1 MPQLLNDNNIV
12 YVGFDYLGNAIK
24 VMSDPEYL
32 YVIKDNNDT
41 FLFGIQK
48 DGTVDWAKGLPE
60 FLENILN
67 SKQDKVEGKSL
78 INETFANGVKV
89 IATEEFIF
97 LITDTNDTPLLGIRK
112 DGSIYIA
119 NYEQIVTDLDE
130 KVDKENGKSLIDSVF
145 ANGVNFTKTEQYIF
159 AITDKKSNL
168 LFGIETDGSV
178 TWSKGIP
185 DVINDI
191 LANKQD
197 KIAGKTVIDEN
208 MSTHTSSIDD
218 YDWSYLYTDE
228 NDHISEGIHTNG
240 EHEFFAPVSFREIN
254 WSDDNLSDLSTALKE
269 SGFTGGTGDWSDNE
283 SLEIPIPEMAII
295 NFTNIDHMPQTKDTN
310 AHAYMQFWDMHG
322 NYFKK
327 KVIANAQGSS
337 SMKWSKKNIGIDI
350 CNDDWIGNDT
360 FKIKFGDWIPQD
372 SFHIKAYATDYFK
385 CVGLVGYDVVKEIMD
400 TRVLNTTWKQNA
412 NYGTN
417 PIATKAVS
425 PRIDSGALCY
435 PQGFICKVYLNGNF
449 EGLFCWQLK
458 KHRDNYNMNKKD
470 TKNIHIEGMLG
481 ATYFWNGNIDWTQF
495 EIRNP
500 KDLISYDGS
509 KYDGDNPTE
518 LIDSSSPYYDSSNS
532 KHKNTAKVKQYII
545 NLSKRMLEVVNAGN
559 DKTLFEKYFGL
570 DSCIDYAVFSDALYN
585 YDYVKNI
592 QWTTWDGKKWFL
604 NFYDLDCI
612 MGANSSADSIHY
624 PTRTHTT
631 IATMHP
637 LNFVLNNYNTELEAR
652 WAELRKKKI
661 IDAKHI
667 SDKLDHY
674 MKTWGK
680 DAYDAEEK
688 RWPDYPYNRDMIVD
702 TENWELEVDSD
713 GNPVIYTG
721 VYHIWNE
728 STNYAQGYVVQYNP
742 STSSQP
748 SQGWYYRFT
757 AKQNNINK
765 KPVTK
770 TGFKDNF
777 FRVYNWLQKQISNMD
792 IVYHYTEGE

>member
-32 YVIKDNNDT
+32 YVIKDNSDT
-41 FLFGIQK
+41 FLFGIKK

-67 SKQDKVEGKSL
+67 GKQDKIAGKTL
-78 INETFANGVKV
+78 VNETFANGVKV
-89 IATEEFIF
+89 ISNEEFIF

-112 DGSIYIA
+112 DGSTYIA
-119 NYEQIVTDLDE
+119 NYEQIVTELDE
-130 KVDKENGKSLIDSVF
+130 KVDKENNKSLIDSVF

-159 AITDKKSNL
+159 AITDKQSNL

-185 DVINDI
+185 DVINNI

-208 MSTHTSSIDD
+208 MSTHTSSVDD

-228 NDHISEGIHTNG
+228 NDHISEGIHANG

-254 WSDDNLSDLSTALKE
+254 WSDDNLSDLATALKE
-269 SGFTGGTGDWSDNE
+269 SGFSGGTGDWSDNE

-295 NFTNIDHMPQTKDTN
+295 NFTNIAQMPQTKDTN

-350 CNDDWIGNDT
+350 CNDDWIGDDT
-360 FKIKFGDWIPQD
+360 FKIKFGDWVPQD

-385 CVGLVGYDVVKEIMD
+385 CVGLVGYDVVKEVMD

-412 NYGTN
+412 NYGNN
-417 PIATKAVS
+417 PVATKAVS

-435 PQGFICKVYLNGNF
+435 PQGFICKVFLNGNF
-449 EGLFCWQLK
+449 EGLFCFQLK
-458 KHRDNYNMNKKD
+458 KHRDNYNMSKKD

-481 ATYFWNGNIDWTQF
+481 ATYFWEGNINWTQF
-495 EIRNP
+495 EVRNP

-545 NLSKRMLEVVNAGN
+545 NLSRRMLEIGN

-570 DSCIDYAVFSDALYN
+570 DSCIDYAVLSDALYN

-592 QWTTWDGKKWFL
+592 QWTTWDGEKWYL
-604 NFYDLDCI
+604 NFYDLDCTL
-612 MGANSSADSIHY
+612 GANSAADSIHY

-631 IATMHP
+631 TATLHP

-652 WAELRKKKI
+652 WAELRNKKI

-674 MKTWGK
+674 MKIWGQ
-680 DAYDAEEK
+680 DAYDAEDE

-728 STNYAQGYVVQYNP
+728 HTNYAQGYVVQYNP
-742 STSSQP
+742 STSSLP

-765 KPVTK
+765 PPVTR

-777 FRVYNWLQKQISNMD
+777 FRVYNWLQMQISNMD
-792 IVYHYTEGE
+792 TVYHYTEGE